1 MFHYYIF
8 SIEKKMRDFDK
19 PSLTLLDDLLQRF
32 NFTNTTKH
40 GLVWSAFFSFFP
52 PAYME
57 DEEMS
62 LGHALVGDHDEEI
75 IMVALVKTTCMQVE
89 IITNHPTKEI

>member
-1 MFHYYIF
+1 MVGF
-8 SIEKKMRDFDK
+8 
-19 PSLTLLDDLLQRF
+19 LQ
-32 NFTNTTKH
+32 
-40 GLVWSAFFSFFP
+40 LFP

-62 LGHALVGDHDEEI
+62 LGHALVVDHDEEI

-89 IITNHPTKEI
+89 IITNHPTKEF

>member
-1 MFHYYIF
+1 MVGF
-8 SIEKKMRDFDK
+8 
-19 PSLTLLDDLLQRF
+19 LQ
-32 NFTNTTKH
+32 
-40 GLVWSAFFSFFP
+40 LFP

-89 IITNHPTKEI
+89 IITNHPTKEFKKNHDMIISCWEI

>member
-1 MFHYYIF
+1 MVGF
-8 SIEKKMRDFDK
+8 
-19 PSLTLLDDLLQRF
+19 LQ
-32 NFTNTTKH
+32 
-40 GLVWSAFFSFFP
+40 LFP

-75 IMVALVKTTCMQVE
+75 VMVAFVKTTCMQVPPIGEE
-89 IITNHPTKEI
+89 IINASSLKGRKF

>member
-1 MFHYYIF
+1 MC
-8 SIEKKMRDFDK
+8 SITNQALHCLITFYKYHKAWIGVVGF
-19 PSLTLLDDLLQRF
+19 LQ
-32 NFTNTTKH
+32 
-40 GLVWSAFFSFFP
+40 LFP

-89 IITNHPTKEI
+89 IITNHPTKEF